1 MKETAHHHPFTCRFD
16 NPTTAVQEKAR
27 MGDKAK
33 PLAPRRL
40 TALLSLN
47 FDLFVLAITSQ
58 KIDLQSDPLASDIE
72 GRW

>member
-1 MKETAHHHPFTCRFD
+1 
-16 NPTTAVQEKAR
+16 

-33 PLAPRRL
+33 PLAPKRL

-58 KIDLQSDPLASDIE
+58 KIDLQSDGPASDIE